1 MNKSE
6 MSVEV
11 TLSLPKSLIEYA
23 KYFGNKMQQNIEAV
37 LSDALELTLPM
48 WENISDNNSFS
59 YPSISSLSD
68 AEVLQLTDSK
78 MDVVQNRRLG
88 KLQAKGKTVG
98 LSLAERYELFALL
111 KIYQMGQLRKSEGLA
126 ESVQRGLRPPLP
138 V

>member
-1 MNKSE
+1 

-68 AEVLQLTDSK
+68 AEVLQLADSK

-88 KLQAKGKTVG
+88 KLQAKGKTIG

-126 ESVQRGLRPPLP
+126 EVVQHGLRSPLP

>member
-1 MNKSE
+1 

-126 ESVQRGLRPPLP
+126 EAVQRGLRPPLP

>member
-1 MNKSE
+1 

-68 AEVLQLTDSK
+68 AEVLPLADSK

-88 KLQAKGKTVG
+88 KLQAKGKTIG

-126 ESVQRGLRPPLP
+126 EAVQRGLRPPLP

>member
-11 TLSLPKSLIEYA
+11 TLSLPKNLIEYA

-68 AEVLQLTDSK
+68 AEVLPLADSK

-88 KLQAKGKTVG
+88 KLQAKGKTIG

-126 ESVQRGLRPPLP
+126 EAVQRGLRPPLP

>member
-68 AEVLQLTDSK
+68 AEVLQLADSK

-88 KLQAKGKTVG
+88 KLQAKGKTIG

-126 ESVQRGLRPPLP
+126 EAVQRGLRPPLP

>member
-68 AEVLQLTDSK
+68 AEVLQLADSK

>member
-1 MNKSE
+1 

-11 TLSLPKSLIEYA
+11 TLSLPKNLIEYA

-68 AEVLQLTDSK
+68 AEVLPLADSK

-88 KLQAKGKTVG
+88 KLQAKGKTIG

-126 ESVQRGLRPPLP
+126 EAVQRGLRPPLP

>member
-126 ESVQRGLRPPLP
+126 EAVQRGLRPPLP

>member
-1 MNKSE
+1 VNKSE

-68 AEVLQLTDSK
+68 AEVLQLADSK